1 MMKFH
6 WGHGISLAIVGFVGF
21 MGYLAYR
28 AFQVPSNLV
37 REDYY
42 EAGLDADSIKTTMR
56 QGRALDEV
64 SVLVTS
70 EGIFLKNLAHQIDAG
85 SKLRLETY
93 CPSDPAGDW
102 ILEMEW
108 VARPEFLNGNGFF
121 IEKSVGPGCK
131 LEGVWT
137 FEDII
142 RRQNLQTYYR

>member
-1 MMKFH
+1 MKFH

-42 EAGLDADSIKTTMR
+42 EAGLDADSIKTTLR
-56 QGRALDEV
+56 HGRALEGV
-64 SVLVTS
+64 SARVTS
-70 EGIFLKNLAHQIDAG
+70 EGIYVENLAHQIDAC
-85 SKLRLETY
+85 SMLRLEAY
-93 CPSDPAGDW
+93 CPFNPAGDW
-102 ILEMEW
+102 TLELEW
-108 VARPEFLNGNGFF
+108 VERPELLKGNDFF

-137 FEDII
+137 FEDIV